1 VQKLDLLII
10 TLVTDCLTL
19 ESASIRPGEGHSTLT
34 SGLPHMDSTGSLLT
48 CGDKAPLT

>member
-10 TLVTDCLTL
+10 TLGTDCLIL
-19 ESASIRPGEGHSTLT
+19 GSASILPGEGHSTLIL
-34 SGLPHMDSTGSLLT
+34 GLPHMDLTGSLLT